1 MTDTPAANP
10 LRPLMRRMT
19 VTVAVLTSVALV
31 VTFLL
36 NKPLAALG
44 VLIGV
49 GLSVFNLRLLD
60 RQVSRVSL
68 PADADK
74 AAKKRAR
81 NEIGRSAG
89 VRLGLVTAAVV
100 ISFIIAKEFSLG
112 IVTGLAYCQMVFI
125 ANTFRVVTGASVEES

>member
-1 MTDTPAANP
+1 
-10 LRPLMRRMT
+10 MRRMT
-19 VTVAVLTSVALV
+19 VAVVALTAVALV
-31 VTFLL
+31 VSFLL
-36 NKPLAALG
+36 GKPLAALG
-44 VLIGV
+44 VLVGV

-60 RQVSRVSL
+60 RQVARVSL

-89 VRLGLVTAAVV
+89 IRLGLVTAAVV
-100 ISFIIAKEFSLG
+100 ISFIIAVEFSLG

>member
-1 MTDTPAANP
+1 MTDNTAANP

-19 VTVAVLTSVALV
+19 VSVAVLTGVALV
-31 VTFLL
+31 VTFLF

-49 GLSVFNLRLLD
+49 GLSIFNLRLLD

-89 VRLGLVTAAVV
+89 VRLSLVTGAVV

-112 IVTGLAYCQMVFI
+112 IVTGLAYCQLVFI
-125 ANTFRVVTGASVEES
+125 ANTFRIVTGASVEES

>member
-19 VTVAVLTSVALV
+19 VTVVALTAVALV
-31 VTFLL
+31 ISFLL
-36 NKPLAALG
+36 GKPLAALG
-44 VLIGV
+44 VLVGV

-60 RQVSRVSL
+60 RQVARVSL

-89 VRLGLVTAAVV
+89 IRLGLVTAAVA
-100 ISFIIAKEFSLG
+100 ISFIIAVEFSLG